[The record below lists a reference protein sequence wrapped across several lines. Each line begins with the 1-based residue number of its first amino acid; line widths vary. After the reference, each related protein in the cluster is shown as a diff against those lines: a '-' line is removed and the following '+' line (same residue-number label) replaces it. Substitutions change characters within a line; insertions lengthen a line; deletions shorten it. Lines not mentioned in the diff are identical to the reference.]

1 MLQYSSSTNV
11 RGAFKQSSKCPRI
24 SLRRVTVRA
33 AEMPDAMKA
42 QMEQAMK
49 VCPGCKCAY
58 THYTHVCACVLT
70 ADGKAAASTMTHG
83 DSNSK
88 FCACAGPLQDPAMAA
103 KMKEMQEAMSRP
115 EVQQQMA
122 EMQVGRRSRWQWGR
136 STKRPAG

>member
-70 ADGKAAASTMTHG
+70 ADGKAAASAMTHG
-83 DSNSK
+83 DLISK
-88 FCACAGPLQDPAMAA
+88 
-103 KMKEMQEAMSRP
+103 
-115 EVQQQMA
+115 
-122 EMQVGRRSRWQWGR
+122 
-136 STKRPAG
+136 